1 MSDPLTQLT
10 PSAVTWIGAALTPP
24 ELSSNHVLGVTL
36 VGVIPETGL
45 KGRGRA
51 AWCHYVPGAHSADL
65 DRISGPRSEGRTVMM
80 SIVDN
85 VSVSITVGTA
95 TANVPARGPARLSQP
110 QDGRRSATVSLQL
123 PASPDL
129 GCVRAGETRLPPLSH
144 VDNPACSSV
153 AG

>member
-24 ELSSNHVLGVTL
+24 EPSANHVLGVTL
-36 VGVIPETGL
+36 VGVTPETGL
-45 KGRGRA
+45 KGRGR

-85 VSVSITVGTA
+85 VSVSITDGTA
-95 TANVPARGPARLSQP
+95 RANVPARGPAPLSQP
-110 QDGRRSATVSLQL
+110 QDGRRSAAVSLQL
-123 PASPDL
+123 PASPDV

-144 VDNPACSSV
+144 VDTQPAHR
-153 AG
+153 